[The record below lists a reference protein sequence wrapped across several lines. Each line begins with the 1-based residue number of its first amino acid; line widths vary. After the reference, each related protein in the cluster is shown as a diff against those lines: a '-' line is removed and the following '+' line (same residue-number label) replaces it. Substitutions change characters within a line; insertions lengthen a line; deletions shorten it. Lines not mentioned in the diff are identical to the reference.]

1 MLIRCIHCFTPF
13 TMTEEA
19 MYAALDEVEAKG
31 FKHYNAYCPR
41 CGRPNM
47 VARAQLEREAPGWT
61 PRQGA
66 VSGAATPAPSAPGS
80 MPMRPPVVTTPPAAP
95 KPAPTPG
102 SGTMAGAAA
111 AAKPKAAAAKPAA
124 KKSAAKPKKAAAKKV
139 PTKKAVKKAS
149 KAKTTKAKSI
159 ASKKGAKKKKK

>member
-19 MYAALDEVEAKG
+19 MYTALDEIEAKG
-31 FKHYNAYCPR
+31 WKHYNAYCPR

-61 PRQGA
+61 PRQP
-66 VSGAATPAPSAPGS
+66 AAAGSPAPAAPGAL
-80 MPMRPPVVTTPPAAP
+80 PMRPPVVSTPPAEPKPAAVPAKAPAAP
-95 KPAPTPG
+95 KPA
-102 SGTMAGAAA
+102 AKAAPKKKA
-111 AAKPKAAAAKPAA
+111 AAKAKKPAVKKPAA
-124 KKSAAKPKKAAAKKV
+124 KKAPAKK
-139 PTKKAVKKAS
+139 PS

-159 ASKKGAKKKKK
+159 ARKKKTGGKKKKR

>member
-47 VARAQLEREAPGWT
+47 VAKAQLMREAPGWT
-61 PRQGA
+61 PRQTAAPGA
-66 VSGAATPAPSAPGS
+66 TTPAPAAPGT
-80 MPMRPPVVTTPPAAP
+80 MPMRPPVISTPPAAP
-95 KPAPTPG
+95 KPA
-102 SGTMAGAAA
+102 
-111 AAKPKAAAAKPAA
+111 AAAAKPAA
-124 KKSAAKPKKAAAKKV
+124 VPKADAKPKAAAKK
-139 PTKKAVKKAS
+139 
-149 KAKTTKAKSI
+149 
-159 ASKKGAKKKKK
+159 